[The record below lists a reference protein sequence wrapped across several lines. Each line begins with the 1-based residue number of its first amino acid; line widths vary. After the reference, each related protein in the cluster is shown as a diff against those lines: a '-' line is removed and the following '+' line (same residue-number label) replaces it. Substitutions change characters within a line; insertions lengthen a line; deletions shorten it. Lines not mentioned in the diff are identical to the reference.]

1 MSRKASSKKTKT
13 HKRKKHTIDHEWLN
27 EAFHKDHLEKGK
39 SIASIAKRYVRVKK
53 TSTVGSISG
62 VLYAIKKQHKIDQ
75 AEVADLLAEKGG
87 VVLTDDPP
95 YVVKGEAGKGK
106 TFENPDYKF
115 FSPPAKAFD
124 LHNDYPNHY
133 KVRADTPTVKSLQQ
147 KADYHLSQYKKA
159 LKEILGVIG
168 GEE

>member
-1 MSRKASSKKTKT
+1 MSRKSASKKTKT
-13 HKRKKHTIDHEWLN
+13 HKRKKHTIDHEWLK

-39 SIASIAKRYVRVKK
+39 SIVSIAKRYVKVKK

-62 VLYAIKKQHKIDQ
+62 VLYTIKKKHKEEQ
-75 AEVADLLAEKGG
+75 AVADLGLGEDGIT
-87 VVLTDDPP
+87 VISDPP

-106 TFENPDYKF
+106 TYENPDYKF
-115 FSPPAKAFD
+115 FSPPARAFD
-124 LHNDYPNHY
+124 RHTDLPKHY
-133 KVRADTPTVKSLQQ
+133 QVRADTPTVKSLQQ

-168 GEE
+168 GEQ